1 MKKEGILEYPPPM
14 IYLTH
19 FPYKSLGLSVN
30 FVMKARLVK
39 VHKATNMYM
48 VTNINIHTAI
58 NILNKYIYI
67 YINL

>member
-1 MKKEGILEYPPPM
+1 MKKEGILEYPPQM

-30 FVMKARLVK
+30 FVMIARLVR

-48 VTNINIHTAI
+48 ITNT
-58 NILNKYIYI
+58 NILNRHII
-67 YINL
+67 IV